1 MNKVMN
7 VGVVGCGSISDIYLT
22 NMQTRFDNLQVVSCC
37 AAHLEN
43 AQKKAEKYG
52 IQACTYDQMLADE
65 TIDMVVILTPAPTHY
80 ELIRAALLA
89 GKHVY
94 TEKTMT
100 VALQQAKQLLELAD
114 QKGLYLGAAPDT
126 FLGAAW
132 QKAKQLIDGG
142 AIGEVTGFNICANRN
157 LDRLT
162 SFYRFLRLPGGGIC
176 YDYGV
181 YYLTAL
187 VSLLGNVSQVAA
199 VVENRKPVRI
209 DCNPE
214 SEDFGKEFVYD
225 NEGQVTA
232 LLTMERGI
240 SGSFVLNGETIGQ
253 DQTLFAIYGTE
264 GILKLTNPN
273 LFGGQLYLVKQ
284 TEKGYEQLA
293 VENDLPYGDNSRG
306 IGPSEMAD
314 AIFAGRPNKAGKEL
328 ACHVL
333 GVIEAMM
340 ESSKTNSFIKL
351 TG

>member
-1 MNKVMN
+1 MEKMK

-22 NMQTRFDNLQVVSCC
+22 NMGNMFSNLQVVSCC

-52 IQACTYDQMLADE
+52 IKACTFAQMLRDE
-65 TIDMVVILTPAPTHY
+65 QVQMVVVLTPASTHY
-80 ELIRAALLA
+80 ELIKAALLA

-100 VALQQAKQLLELAD
+100 VQLQQAKELMALA
-114 QKGLYLGAAPDT
+114 QEKGLYLGSAPDT

-132 QKAKQLIDGG
+132 QKARELIDSG
-142 AIGEVTGFNICANRN
+142 AIGEVTGFNICSNRN

-187 VSLLGNVSQVAA
+187 VSLLGRISRVAA

-209 DCNPE
+209 DCDPQ
-214 SEDFGKEFVYD
+214 SEQFGKPYAYD

-232 LLTMERGI
+232 ILTTQDGV
-240 SGSFVLNGETIGQ
+240 SGSFVLNGESIGQ
-253 DQTLFAIYGTE
+253 DQAVFTIYGRD
-264 GILKLTNPN
+264 GILRLTNPN
-273 LFGGQLYLVKQ
+273 LFGGQLYMVKQ
-284 TEKGYEQLA
+284 TDKGYEQLCI
-293 VENDLPYGDNSRG
+293 ENDLPYSENSRG
-306 IGPSEMAD
+306 IGPSEMAQ
-314 AIFAGRPNKAGKEL
+314 AILEGRVNKANKEL

-333 GVIEAMM
+333 CVIEAMM
-340 ESSKTNSFIKL
+340 ESGKNDAFVLIDK
-351 TG
+351 